1 MLHFA
6 AAELE
11 EERGDG
17 DAARATYERLV
28 AGLVPPREAGAPEP
42 PPALQVPGACGPA
55 CCLRAWLLLAGPS
68 TVTHVKMYECVSYL
82 ILEPCALCIH

>member
-42 PPALQVPGACGPA
+42 PPALQVPGAQGARPPRRPA
-55 CCLRAWLLLAGPS
+55 ARWA
-68 TVTHVKMYECVSYL
+68 VD
-82 ILEPCALCIH
+82 